1 MRVTALQVL
10 SDLASYKRR
19 THGVQLHFILKGQKH
34 LSLDN
39 VNVHKFLNK
48 SKAHMHDTGRY
59 NTSIWCWNA
68 KLAQSCTDIAEEKE
82 TDLFSLARLIENLAT
97 NKIVQLYSYTPILLH
112 RTHYFSSTWWAIMR
126 PMQLWGHTSFSPQI
140 SWFPCHWSIFFSQCH
155 SFSSCLLVSLQRW
168 QYINSWVSVSRSP
181 LKYPKKLQR
190 HTTEYHAWEA
200 LDCAIS
206 YQLMFAHTSSILHC
220 SSQDSVTISGCD
232 EFSFCLIFAWTDF
245 FFMRSLSLK

>member
-140 SWFPCHWSIFFSQCH
+140 SWFPSHWSIFSLNAIPF
-155 SFSSCLLVSLQRW
+155 LLVFLFPSKGD
-168 QYINSWVSVSRSP
+168 N
-181 LKYPKKLQR
+181 
-190 HTTEYHAWEA
+190 
-200 LDCAIS
+200 IS
-206 YQLMFAHTSSILHC
+206 IHGYLYLGA
-220 SSQDSVTISGCD
+220 
-232 EFSFCLIFAWTDF
+232 
-245 FFMRSLSLK
+245 R